1 MLQLTNSHLWFWFC
15 PEIYKI
21 SMNIDL
27 VSASELK
34 NKYLVQLF
42 LNNKIK
48 KINHLVKI
56 LFVNIWSHPKAAF
69 K

>member
-1 MLQLTNSHLWFWFC
+1 
-15 PEIYKI
+15 
-21 SMNIDL
+21 MNIDL